1 MATSMHNHIIWC
13 INQEKES
20 KLTEQALLNYNENGE
35 IIQVWGWKKGIL
47 DVSPYLEFVQF
58 KELKDENIFNTVKID
73 GLSISWSNGADIC
86 PDELYNGTI
95 DE

>member
-1 MATSMHNHIIWC
+1 MKPKAVEVKALKSY
-13 INQEKES
+13 
-20 KLTEQALLNYNENGE
+20 KLEVKFEDG
-35 IIQVWGWKKGIL
+35 KKGIF

>member
-1 MATSMHNHIIWC
+1 MKPKAIEVKALKSY
-13 INQEKES
+13 
-20 KLTEQALLNYNENGE
+20 KLE
-35 IIQVWGWKKGIL
+35 IKFEDGKKGIF

>member
-1 MATSMHNHIIWC
+1 MKPKAIEVKALKSY
-13 INQEKES
+13 
-20 KLTEQALLNYNENGE
+20 KLEVKFEDG
-35 IIQVWGWKKGIL
+35 KKGIF